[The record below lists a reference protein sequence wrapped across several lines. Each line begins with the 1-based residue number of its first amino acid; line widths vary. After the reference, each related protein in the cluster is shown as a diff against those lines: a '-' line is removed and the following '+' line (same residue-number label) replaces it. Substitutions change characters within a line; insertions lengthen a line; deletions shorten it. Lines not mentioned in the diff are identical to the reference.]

1 MINIGIDSAVRALA
15 LNPHLVNERY
25 LGNVAFAVLHE
36 FKRIEIFQLGEKTDI
51 VKFDTATVREN
62 LTAIIFILK
71 DLGVA
76 KLADIDDDRGALE
89 LNNFGLLVWNVFPL
103 PRSNGHHRPVEVELA
118 KITGRYEA
126 SSGGSVI
133 QFNTVPICQLS
144 ETYEIEVPLTAS
156 LEHRESH
163 IDNRP
168 CAISLSFGL

>member
-1 MINIGIDSAVRALA
+1 MTVIHSLANGERGMINIGIDSAVRALA

-76 KLADIDDDRGALE
+76 KLADIDDDRGAL
-89 LNNFGLLVWNVFPL
+89 
-103 PRSNGHHRPVEVELA
+103 
-118 KITGRYEA
+118 
-126 SSGGSVI
+126 
-133 QFNTVPICQLS
+133 
-144 ETYEIEVPLTAS
+144 
-156 LEHRESH
+156 
-163 IDNRP
+163 D
-168 CAISLSFGL
+168 